1 MKNEQRTLRLNS
13 EPQSLNKLE
22 VLIQDVCD
30 EYKLENTHFGC
41 ISVAVTEA
49 FQNALVHG
57 NKNDVSKQIT
67 ISFEKTASGLNF
79 SVEDEGPGFNYSGIP
94 DVKDDGKEKTFPGR
108 GLFLIKSLCDEVV
121 FNEKGNMISLGFKT
135 SGINIETAIKRQE
148 QFDSIIQPDKQL
160 NN

>member
-94 DVKDDGKEKTFPGR
+94 DVKMTVKRRLSLAEDYSSLKVYATRWFLTKR
-108 GLFLIKSLCDEVV
+108 G
-121 FNEKGNMISLGFKT
+121 T
-135 SGINIETAIKRQE
+135 
-148 QFDSIIQPDKQL
+148 
-160 NN
+160 